1 MLACMDLRLSNSKY
15 SMQALLMFR
24 KGIVLFPLGILEIIQ
39 DVNLVHQMVIW
50 EQNKYSFLK

>member
-1 MLACMDLRLSNSKY
+1 MDLRLSNSKY

-39 DVNLVHQMVIW
+39 DVNLVHQMVI
-50 EQNKYSFLK
+50 